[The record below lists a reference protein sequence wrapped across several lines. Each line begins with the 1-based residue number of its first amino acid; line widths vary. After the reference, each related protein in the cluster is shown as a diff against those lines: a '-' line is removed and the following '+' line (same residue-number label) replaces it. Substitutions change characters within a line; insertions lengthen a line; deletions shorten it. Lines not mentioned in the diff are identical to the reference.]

1 MRSARFDTTVR
12 VALDTLRANPLRTLL
27 STLGIVM
34 GAASLAAVLSL
45 GDGMERF
52 ARESIE
58 LEGIQLVTLV
68 ARTSDTIDGVLV
80 PRRDHVTFTLAEADE
95 LDRRLQQPR
104 GLALMVQGSAVAQ
117 IGGASRGVVATG
129 LTTLHAPM
137 PGLNVSVGRLPDEA
151 DARRGEHTAAI
162 SESLAGALGKRRT
175 SDAIGMTVRLGA
187 ADWRVVGILE
197 SAHRFGKGFRAVVPA
212 PLADEALV
220 PAPAGRTPM
229 IHVNAARLEDTAA
242 VRKGVEAW
250 LTSRGWS
257 GHVEVQA
264 RGPERLRQVANGILI
279 FKILMGAFTAISLV
293 VGGIGIMNVLLAS
306 VAERTREIGIRKA
319 IGASRGTVVAQFLA
333 ESVAISLAG
342 AGIGV
347 AVGLAGAAMVTA
359 LMRAQTEARIY
370 SAVTWP
376 TLVVSMAAAGLVGLL
391 FGTYPALRAA
401 RLSPVDAIQRE

>member
-1 MRSARFDTTVR
+1 MAFSRFDTTVR

-58 LEGIQLVTLV
+58 LEGIQLVSV
-68 ARTSDTIDGVLV
+68 AARTSDTIDGVMV
-80 PRRDHVTFTLAEADE
+80 PRRDHVRFTLADADDV
-95 LDRRLQQPR
+95 DRRLQQPR
-104 GLALMVQGSAVAQ
+104 GVALTVQGSAVAR
-117 IGGASRGVVATG
+117 IAGAARGVVATG
-129 LTTLHAPM
+129 LTSLHAPM
-137 PGLNVSVGRLPDEA
+137 PGIRVSDGRLPDEA
-151 DARRGEHTAAI
+151 DARRGDHTVAI
-162 SESLAGALGKRRT
+162 SESLAAAMGKAR
-175 SDAIGMTVRLGA
+175 SPDAIGATMRLGE

-212 PLADEALV
+212 TLADEALV
-220 PAPAGRTPM
+220 PAPGGRAPM
-229 IHVNAARLEDTAA
+229 ILVNAARLEDVATLRKA
-242 VRKGVEAW
+242 VEEWVVA
-250 LTSRGWS
+250 RGWT
-257 GHVEVQA
+257 GRAEVQA

-319 IGASRGTVVAQFLA
+319 IGANRRTVVAQFLA

-347 AVGLAGAAMVTA
+347 AVGLAGAAIVTA
-359 LMRAQTEARIY
+359 IMRAQTEARIY
-370 SAVTWP
+370 SAVTWQ
-376 TLVVSMAAAGLVGLL
+376 TLVVSMAAAALVGLL